1 MVFELEDCDYEPVSS
16 FSLLWRWTSP
26 TQAEFPPSV
35 LERIRPIA
43 DPKAALITEYVS
55 ARSDPNELNPEAFRD
70 VRRLDTGRID
80 EGAVSEWLLGLP
92 VPEKEKV
99 IVSWDAHTAV
109 TAPFNL
115 VAEYWSDF
123 FYPASDDAAVIPLG
137 VEWMLVWHHWER
149 LEFGISVP
157 V

>member
-80 EGAVSEWLLGLP
+80 E
-92 VPEKEKV
+92 VP
-99 IVSWDAHTAV
+99 SASGSSGF
-109 TAPFNL
+109 PFQKK
-115 VAEYWSDF
+115 
-123 FYPASDDAAVIPLG
+123 
-137 VEWMLVWHHWER
+137 R
-149 LEFGISVP
+149 R
-157 V
+157 